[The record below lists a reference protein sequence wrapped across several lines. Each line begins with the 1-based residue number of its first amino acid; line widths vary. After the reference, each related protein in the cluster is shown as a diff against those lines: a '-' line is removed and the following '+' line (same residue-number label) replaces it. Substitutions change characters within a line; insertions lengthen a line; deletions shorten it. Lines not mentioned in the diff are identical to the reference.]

1 AGSPQP
7 KPNYGEKPSLYK
19 TELEVEAELEHGA
32 KSEEGEAKSGTGY
45 NKPRPEGETKP
56 EYGEKQGV
64 YMPKLEVEVE
74 AKVEYGSTSKH
85 SQYDA
90 NPSTDYKPKPQGEAK
105 PIPDYKPKPEGEV
118 KPVYGSK
125 LEGEA
130 KPYYDANPSTNY
142 KPNYEAKKYTYK
154 SKLEEEEGK
163 AKYERKPNV
172 VLTKPEEEKP
182 EEKEQL
188 LPIGVEGIVL
198 CKSGSNYYPIAG
210 ASAKVKCVAVDEVGL
225 EKNVPIC
232 SVVTDAKGYFFTT
245 ISALN
250 LKDCEAFLE
259 KSPLESCNVPTDVN
273 KGISGAP
280 FSGYRVLNQKHTKLY
295 SLGPFFFTSEPKS
308 VPNGY

>member
-1 AGSPQP
+1 MNRASSSYIFHESLATTNYGFVTPNIFPYKSRNAGEPAIFIFVSLGLHICTVNSLQSWLCLVVFACHSYGFSSCHLLVLALADSSKYDHYDAGSPQP
-7 KPNYGEKPSLYK
+7 NPNYGEKPSLYK
-19 TELEVEAELEHGA
+19 TELEVEAELDHGA

-56 EYGEKQGV
+56 EY
-64 YMPKLEVEVE
+64 
-74 AKVEYGSTSKH
+74 
-85 SQYDA
+85 
-90 NPSTDYKPKPQGEAK
+90 
-105 PIPDYKPKPEGEV
+105 V

-142 KPNYEAKKYTYK
+142 MPNYEAKKYTYK
-154 SKLEEEEGK
+154 SKLEEEGGK
-163 AKYERKPNV
+163 AKYERKPYV

-225 EKNVPIC
+225 EKTVPIC
-232 SVVTDAKGYFFTT
+232 SVVTDAKGYFFRKY
-245 ISALN
+245 L
-250 LKDCEAFLE
+250 L
-259 KSPLESCNVPTDVN
+259 
-273 KGISGAP
+273 
-280 FSGYRVLNQKHTKLY
+280 
-295 SLGPFFFTSEPKS
+295 
-308 VPNGY
+308 

>member
-1 AGSPQP
+1 MALSRRLCLPFLWLLLLPQP
-7 KPNYGEKPSLYK
+7 NPNYGEKPSLYK
-19 TELEVEAELEHGA
+19 TELEVEAELDHGA

-105 PIPDYKPKPEGEV
+105 PIPDYKPKPEGEQ
-118 KPVYGSK
+118 
-125 LEGEA
+125 
-130 KPYYDANPSTNY
+130 
-142 KPNYEAKKYTYK
+142 KKYTYK
-154 SKLEEEEGK
+154 SKLEEEGGK
-163 AKYERKPNV
+163 AKYERKPYV

-225 EKNVPIC
+225 EKTVPIC
-232 SVVTDAKGYFFTT
+232 SVVTDAKGYFFRK

-259 KSPLESCNVPTDVN
+259 MSPLESCNR
-273 KGISGAP
+273 ISGAP

-295 SLGPFFFTSEPKS
+295 SLRPFFFTSEPKS

>member
-1 AGSPQP
+1 MALSRRLCLPFLWLLLLPQP
-7 KPNYGEKPSLYK
+7 NPNYGEKPSLYK
-19 TELEVEAELEHGA
+19 TELEVEAELDHGA

-142 KPNYEAKKYTYK
+142 MPNYEAKKIH
-154 SKLEEEEGK
+154 LQ
-163 AKYERKPNV
+163 RKPYV

-225 EKNVPIC
+225 EKTVPIC
-232 SVVTDAKGYFFTT
+232 SVVTDAKGYFFRK

-259 KSPLESCNVPTDVN
+259 MSPLESCNR
-273 KGISGAP
+273 ISGAP

-295 SLGPFFFTSEPKS
+295 SLRPFFFTSEPKS